1 MKLIFCRIFQG
12 RVLEIYKKGT
22 ALNKRRPADKLND
35 LGTTTANQK
44 TWKNRARGTINMGIY
59 KSYFQRFL

>member
-1 MKLIFCRIFQG
+1 M
-12 RVLEIYKKGT
+12 LEIYKKGT

-44 TWKNRARGTINMGIY
+44 TWKNIARGTINMGIY